1 MKCLK
6 CDGELH
12 PILKDGQSYA
22 QCDKCGRLFTRHDL
36 KYSTPTPQPQSSRPA
51 EPEPDDDEYYTMGLP
66 TTILGWILCALFLMF
81 GLFSQSAIPL
91 IAFIVAAVLISP
103 VFRNRMYLSGK
114 VWIPLVVVLAVAG
127 LATYPQLDTQPK
139 KVTQKQEASTPA
151 PKRSKAAVKE
161 QDEEDTE
168 EQQAAKEREEAERAA
183 QEQAER
189 EEQERIAQEQAEQ
202 ERIAQE
208 QAAAQA
214 EQERI
219 AQEQAAAQ
227 AEQQRLEQERIAQE
241 QAAAAQAE
249 QERIAREQAEQQR
262 IAQEQ
267 AAIQANAAQQQAATN
282 YVLNSNPDRMRFH
295 YPDCR
300 DVSKIAAEN
309 YSTFNGTRDDVIN
322 QGYTPCGHCHP

>member
-103 VFRNRMYLSGK
+103 VFRNRVYLSGK

-139 KVTQKQEASTPA
+139 KVTQKQEAPTPA
-151 PKRSKAAVKE
+151 PKRSKAAVTE

-183 QEQAER
+183 K
-189 EEQERIAQEQAEQ
+189 EQAEQ

-267 AAIQANAAQQQAATN
+267 AAAVQANAGQNPFNIYNNPEQQQTTSN
-282 YVLNSNPDRMRFH
+282 YVLNTNTKKFH
-295 YPDCR
+295 YPHCN
-300 DVSKIAAEN
+300 DVKRIAPHN
-309 YSTFNGTRDDVIN
+309 YSEFNGTREDAID
-322 QGYTPCGHCHP
+322 QGYSSCGHCNP